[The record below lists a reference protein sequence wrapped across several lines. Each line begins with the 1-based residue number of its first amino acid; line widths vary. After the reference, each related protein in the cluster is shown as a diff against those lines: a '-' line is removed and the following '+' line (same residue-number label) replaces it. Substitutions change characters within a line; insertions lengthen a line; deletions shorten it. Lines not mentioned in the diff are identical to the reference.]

1 LSTME
6 TNSFWCPFYTEDEL
20 SVELFAL
27 RVGKVEAGADLLVVI
42 NHALEAEG
50 LQLEEG
56 DVLALAS
63 KVVSYSQKRLAKLS
77 DIKPSVKAK
86 KLAKK
91 YLLKSELAELVL
103 READHIYG
111 GVDRAV
117 LTLKDG
123 MLVPNAGVD
132 VKNAPEGFAVLWPAG
147 LKEWI
152 SEFREKVKRRTGKRM
167 GVLVVDSGLVPL
179 RVGTSG
185 LALACAGF
193 KPTRD
198 HRSEKD
204 LFGRPIVMTRHNVAD
219 DLAGAAHLLMGESTE
234 KTPVVLVKHAPV
246 ELDDDVYVGADMMM
260 PMDECLF
267 MGTFQRHRD
276 HGRA

>member
-1 LSTME
+1 ME
-6 TNSFWCPFYTEDEL
+6 TNSFWCPFCTEDEL
-20 SVELFAL
+20 SVELCAL

-42 NHALEAEG
+42 NCALEAEG
-50 LQLEEG
+50 LRLEEG

-63 KVVSYSQKRLAKLS
+63 KIVSYSQKRLAKLS
-77 DIKPSVKAK
+77 DIRPSVKAK

-91 YLLKSELAELVL
+91 YSLKSELAELVL

-117 LTLKDG
+117 LALKDG
-123 MLVPNAGVD
+123 MLVPNVGVD

-147 LKEWI
+147 LREWV
-152 SEFREKVKRRTGKRM
+152 SKLREQVEHKTGKRM

-193 KPTRD
+193 KPIRD
-198 HRSEKD
+198 HRSKKD
-204 LFGRPIVMTRHNVAD
+204 LFGKPIVMTRHNVAD

-234 KTPVVLVKHAPV
+234 KTPIVLIRHAPV
-246 ELDDDVYVGADMMM
+246 DLEDAAYVGADMMM
-260 PMDECLF
+260 PPDECLF
-267 MGTFQRHRD
+267 MGIFQRRHCQSQV
-276 HGRA
+276 

>member
-1 LSTME
+1 ME
-6 TNSFWCPFYTEDEL
+6 TNSFLCLFCTEDEL

-42 NHALEAEG
+42 NYALEAEG
-50 LQLEEG
+50 LRLEEG

-63 KVVSYSQKRLAKLS
+63 KIVSYSQKRLAKLS
-77 DIKPSVKAK
+77 DIKPSAKAK

-132 VKNAPEGFAVLWPAG
+132 VKNAPEGFAVLWPTE
-147 LKEWI
+147 LREWI
-152 SEFREKVKRRTGKRM
+152 SEFREKVRRSTGKRV
-167 GVLVVDSGLVPL
+167 GVLVVDSGLLPL

-185 LALACAGF
+185 LALACTGF

-204 LFGRPIVMTRHNVAD
+204 LFGKPIVMTRHNVAD
-219 DLAGAAHLLMGESTE
+219 DLASAAHLLMGESTE
-234 KTPVVLVKHAPV
+234 KTPIVLIRRTPV
-246 ELDDDVYVGADMMM
+246 ELNDGVYVGADMMM
-260 PMDECLF
+260 PPAECLF
-267 MGTFQRHRD
+267 MGTFQRRHDRN
-276 HGRA
+276 RA